1 VDDVK
6 DSIPHRTLVE
16 QVVDVGRH
24 FCGIL
29 DLISK
34 QELPPPLWI
43 RIESVFG
50 LGGVDVRRGFVGS
63 EISNPQSSELFFAV
77 RQKLDLNWAS
87 LWLHTR
93 DGRFHLL
100 ISTSTTVTYWL
111 SLVLLH

>member
-24 FCGIL
+24 FSGIP

-34 QELPPPLWI
+34 QELPPQLWI

-50 LGGVDVRRGFVGS
+50 LGGVEFRRGFVSS
-63 EISNPQSSELFFAV
+63 ENSNPQSSSNYFFAV
-77 RQKLDLNWAS
+77 REKLEPNWVS
-87 LWLHTR
+87 L
-93 DGRFHLL
+93 
-100 ISTSTTVTYWL
+100 
-111 SLVLLH
+111 